1 MISNRKN
8 VSLFEEAKAG
18 FRSLIEQTI
27 TVFVGFIVMLIV
39 TGGLPSAYVIAGSFC
54 GGIIFVAWSEQER
67 LKILRSGLEIVNI
80 DYHKIFGYH
89 KSIVDYHKSKSK
101 YIRNTIAIAIAKKS
115 EHLFLQIGSVPRSMA
130 GMSNSNRT
138 IDLLYLLAAEIA
150 VTCTWLPRPV
160 PTPGLETSKHEY
172 PYKLYEYP
180 FEFPLQHIDYIKK
193 IAFTSNLLSLM
204 LFGRKYGILMR
215 DRQKNIILVA
225 SRDEQKINH
234 IFKALN
240 DAIEEAKQSTESS
253 YFQVIMDSI

>member
-8 VSLFEEAKAG
+8 VSLFEEAKAA

-27 TVFVGFIVMLIV
+27 IVFVGFIVMLIV
-39 TGGLPSAYVIAGSFC
+39 SRGLPSAYVIAASFC

-80 DYHKIFGYH
+80 DYHK
-89 KSIVDYHKSKSK
+89 SESK
-101 YIRNTIAIAIAKKS
+101 YINIAKYINIVNTIAIVKKS
-115 EHLFLQIGSVPRSMA
+115 EHLFLQIGSVPRSMV
-130 GMSNSNRT
+130 GMSNNKRT
-138 IDLLYLLAAEIA
+138 INLLYLLAAEVA
-150 VTCTWLPRPV
+150 VAWLPRP
-160 PTPGLETSKHEY
+160 PHPPYFEGSSEY
-172 PYKLYEYP
+172 PYKLYEY
-180 FEFPLQHIDYIKK
+180 PLQHIDYIKK

-215 DRQKNIILVA
+215 DNQVNIILVA

-234 IFKALN
+234 MFKALN

-253 YFQVIMDSI
+253 YFQVIIDSI